1 MLVAALGLTI
11 LGFAFLVAAV
21 ATGQIGWA
29 WACIAVGALGL
40 ILLVV
45 DLVRGRGAT
54 DRSGQG
60 PSEVAEEADHHP
72 NIAIDYKRVS
82 LSITTWA
89 SGGLTRRDFRLAG
102 KIDGL

>member
-40 ILLVV
+40 LLLVM
-45 DLVRGRGAT
+45 DLIRGRAARDGSEQ
-54 DRSGQG
+54 D
-60 PSEVAEEADHHP
+60 PSDVANEAEEADTHV
-72 NIAIDYKRVS
+72 DR
-82 LSITTWA
+82 
-89 SGGLTRRDFRLAG
+89 
-102 KIDGL
+102 

>member
-40 ILLVV
+40 LLLVV
-45 DLVRGRGAT
+45 DLVRGRGPRG
-54 DRSGQG
+54 RSVDD
-60 PSEVAEEADHHP
+60 PSGVAEEADAH
-72 NIAIDYKRVS
+72 
-82 LSITTWA
+82 T
-89 SGGLTRRDFRLAG
+89 
-102 KIDGL
+102 DG